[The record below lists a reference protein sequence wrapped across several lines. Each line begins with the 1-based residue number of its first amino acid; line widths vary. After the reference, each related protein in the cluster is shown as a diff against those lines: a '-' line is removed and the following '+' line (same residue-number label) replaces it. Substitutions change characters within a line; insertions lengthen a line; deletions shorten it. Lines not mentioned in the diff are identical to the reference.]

1 MKSVTSI
8 YYILLVVVGN
18 FILLNVFLAIAV
30 DNLANA
36 AELGDEEEESDEVER
51 IGTSLFCS
59 SFSYLLQSFQKY
71 SFKN

>member
-36 AELGDEEEESDEVER
+36 AELGDEEDESDEVER
-51 IGTSLFCS
+51 IGTSFFCS
-59 SFSYLLQSFQKY
+59 FCPWITSCGI
-71 SFKN
+71 